1 MTLARRMTRMASAR
15 VHIID
20 DDELVRAKMSHL
32 LYNRGYSTEIYSGGP
47 EFLRDCRPKRG
58 CILLDLCM
66 PEMCGHEILKA
77 LGRLGWALPV
87 VAMSACGDLASVVR
101 AMKLGAVDFIAKPA
115 SEEELLAAV
124 DRALASAAATAV
136 SRNPAAAATAR
147 LDRLTS
153 REREVLQGL
162 LDGHSNKEIARG
174 LGLSPRTVEMHRAS
188 MKTQLGV
195 KSLAE
200 AVQFAVEAALTP
212 LRQYGGQWAAAS
224 PGPAGT

>member
-1 MTLARRMTRMASAR
+1 MTRIASAR

-20 DDELVRAKMSHL
+20 DDELVRARMSHL
-32 LYNRGYSTEIYSGGP
+32 LYNRGYSTEIYTGGP
-47 EFLRDCRPKRG
+47 EFFRACRSKRG
-58 CILLDLCM
+58 CILLDLRM
-66 PEMCGHEILKA
+66 PEMCGYDVLKE

-87 VAMSACGDLASVVR
+87 VAMSACGNLSAVVR

-124 DRALASAAATAV
+124 DRALASTGGTALR
-136 SRNPAAAATAR
+136 RNPADAAAAR

-153 REREVLQGL
+153 REREILQGL
-162 LDGHSNKEIARG
+162 LDGLSNKEIARR

-195 KSLAE
+195 KSLSE
-200 AVQFAVEAALTP
+200 AVQLAVEAALTP
-212 LRQYGGQWAAAS
+212 LRQYEGQRAAAA
-224 PGPAGT
+224 PVPALT